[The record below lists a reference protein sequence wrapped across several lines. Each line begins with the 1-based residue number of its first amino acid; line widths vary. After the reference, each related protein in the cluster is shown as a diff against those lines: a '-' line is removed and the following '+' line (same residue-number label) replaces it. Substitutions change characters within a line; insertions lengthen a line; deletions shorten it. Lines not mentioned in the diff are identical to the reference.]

1 MDPLGLVP
9 LARTLIDID
18 STTGDETAVADWL
31 AGYLTDLGYRITR
44 QPVEGERFN
53 VLAELDGPASPAVAL
68 STHCDCVP
76 PFMPSRF
83 DGVTIHGRGACDAKG
98 ILAAQIVAAERL
110 RAAGETRVA
119 LLIVVGEEAGSAG
132 ALAANRLPTAT
143 RYLINGEPTGNRL
156 ATATRGSLH
165 VRIRAAGRAAHSS
178 RPELGVSAID
188 RLVEALTTVR
198 TIEMP
203 TDPVLGRTTSA
214 VTMISGG
221 VAHNVI
227 PAEAEA
233 QVCFRTVGD
242 TSALHA
248 CLADLP
254 HVQVE
259 TVTEVPAATM
269 ATVPG
274 FETAAFAY
282 TTDVPLLSAWGTPL
296 LFGPGGIEVAHTD
309 EEHVSVEELERG
321 VEGYVALVTRL
332 LA

>member
-1 MDPLGLVP
+1 MDSLGLVA

-18 STTGDETAVADWL
+18 STTGRERPVAEWI
-31 AGYLTDLGYRITR
+31 AGYLEGLGYRVTR
-44 QPVEGERFN
+44 QAVEGDRFN
-53 VLAELDGPASPAVAL
+53 VFAELDGPAVTL

-76 PFMPSRF
+76 PFIPSRV
-83 DGVTIHGRGACDAKG
+83 DGSTIHGRGACDAKG

-110 RAAGETRVA
+110 RQAGETRVA
-119 LLIVVGEEAGSAG
+119 LLIVVGEEDGSAG
-132 ALAANRLPTAT
+132 ARAANSIPTT
-143 RYLINGEPTGNRL
+143 SRYLINGEPTGNRL
-156 ATATRGSLH
+156 ATATRGCLH

-188 RLVEALTTVR
+188 RLVDALSALR
-198 TIEMP
+198 TLEMP
-203 TDPVLGRTTSA
+203 TDPVLGRTSRA
-214 VTMISGG
+214 VTMIGGG

-233 QVCFRTVGD
+233 HVCFRTVTD
-242 TSALHA
+242 TAALHA
-248 CLADLP
+248 LLANLP
-254 HVQVE
+254 GVQVE

-296 LFGPGGIEVAHTD
+296 LFGPGAIDVAHTD
-309 EEHVSVEELERG
+309 AEHVRVDDLERG
-321 VEGYVALVTRL
+321 VDGYVELVTHL
-332 LA
+332 LGRET